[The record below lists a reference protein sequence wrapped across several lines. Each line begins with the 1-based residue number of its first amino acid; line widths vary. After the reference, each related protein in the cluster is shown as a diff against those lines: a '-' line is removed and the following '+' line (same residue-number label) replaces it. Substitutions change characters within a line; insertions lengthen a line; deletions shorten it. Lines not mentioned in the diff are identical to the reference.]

1 VGFLALESGGFFA
14 TSWGWPALV
23 CVVTAAVVVA
33 QVDRVRVARLDL
45 VLLGALGA
53 YVGWTALSAL
63 WAPGAEL
70 PLQAAELAL
79 VYLAAVAALLLL
91 SSTWLPLGILAAV
104 APIAAY
110 ALATR
115 LVPDHVGTYDPG
127 ANGYLLS
134 GTTGYQNCLGLLC
147 AFGALIALGVIAH
160 ARRLLLRCAAAVA
173 LVIVL
178 PTLYFTFSR
187 GAVAVLVLGVVVAA
201 ALERERLR
209 FTLTSLAAL
218 PLPLVGVWLASRS
231 RPLTRA
237 GAPLASAARD
247 GHRVAIALLV
257 LGVLQASAVLALAK
271 VERRVEVTPRMRRAA
286 TTAVGV
292 GAAAVLVAVFVRIGN
307 PVSFVN
313 HATDAF
319 TTETAAAGGNLNHR
333 LVTLSGHTRSQYWSA
348 AWHEVR
354 DNPLLGGG
362 GGTFRRSWLRYRHT
376 PVAVQ
381 NAHNSTWRR
390 SRSSGRWGCRSC

>member
-1 VGFLALESGGFFA
+1 LVAAAVGFLALESGGFFA

-70 PLQAAELAL
+70 PL
-79 VYLAAVAALLLL
+79 
-91 SSTWLPLGILAAV
+91 G
-104 APIAAY
+104 
-110 ALATR
+110 
-115 LVPDHVGTYDPG
+115 
-127 ANGYLLS
+127 
-134 GTTGYQNCLGLLC
+134 
-147 AFGALIALGVIAH
+147 
-160 ARRLLLRCAAAVA
+160 AAAVA

-247 GHRVAIALLV
+247 GHRV
-257 LGVLQASAVLALAK
+257 
-271 VERRVEVTPRMRRAA
+271 
-286 TTAVGV
+286 
-292 GAAAVLVAVFVRIGN
+292 
-307 PVSFVN
+307 
-313 HATDAF
+313 
-319 TTETAAAGGNLNHR
+319 
-333 LVTLSGHTRSQYWSA
+333 
-348 AWHEVR
+348 
-354 DNPLLGGG
+354 
-362 GGTFRRSWLRYRHT
+362 
-376 PVAVQ
+376 
-381 NAHNSTWRR
+381 
-390 SRSSGRWGCRSC
+390 